1 MNRIVG
7 ATAIAVAFAVVT
19 STAAVAAPPERV
31 VSEVYS
37 ADETVFDEFL
47 SEACGFPVTA
57 NMSGHYR
64 VTLFFNRD
72 GSIDRVT
79 AHPSI
84 RSTLTSPTATVTT
97 MDVGL
102 DRTVE
107 NADGTISIF
116 GTGIHLKLKGGA
128 KAVGLWRLVVDPTTG
143 ELLSEEYNGRFD
155 VDATGTTQAICDAL
169 T

>member
-1 MNRIVG
+1 MNRILG
-7 ATAIAVAFAVVT
+7 ATAIAVAFGVAT
-19 STAAVAAPPERV
+19 SSAAVAAPPERV

-37 ADETVFDEFL
+37 ADVPVVDTYL
-47 SEACGFPVTA
+47 SEACGFEVIA
-57 NMSGHYR
+57 RLSGHFR

-72 GSIDRVT
+72 GSVDRVT

-155 VDATGTTQAICDAL
+155 VGAAGTTQALCDAL